1 MCLAFQILFRMINHP
16 FTHSPLVSWAIG
28 LTSSGWIYTSHPL
41 PLKDVSSF
49 LSRITHLAA
58 RLSGAWWRHLE
69 LNQDYDRPLLSY
81 LLPKLA
87 PKSGKIF
94 PHNNRLDDYRNR
106 FYTGSSAMPY
116 SPIELRLSHLISPT
130 HDSML
135 GNRDFTMVACDSIN
149 ASLNSKQLPDW
160 WAKRDLNPHAF
171 RQRYLK
177 PSCMPIP
184 SFAQICSDY
193 RARN

>member
-1 MCLAFQILFRMINHP
+1 MINHP

-87 PKSGKIF
+87 PRMRENF
-94 PHNNRLDDYRNR
+94 PCSNRLDDYRNR
-106 FYTGSSAMPY
+106 SYTGKSAMLY
-116 SPIELRLSHLISPT
+116 YLIKLRPPLLIPPT
-130 HDSML
+130 HSGML

-149 ASLNSKQLPDW
+149 ASLNSKQLPDI
-160 WAKRDLNPHAF
+160 LFN
-171 RQRYLK
+171 
-177 PSCMPIP
+177 
-184 SFAQICSDY
+184 SFLSYVTFSAIIISDSMTI
-193 RARN
+193 RTKKS